1 MRFVSIASWLIGLAL
16 LATQRPVWAQG
27 FPGDEDL
34 IAEELSKRYQLIG
47 ENRRDL
53 FTFRAKKQMGPV
65 FDPPPI
71 GVSAIT
77 IPGKGP
83 RTTGNQT
90 KHPGLNQG
98 TPGTGRRGTV
108 DHVERERMRRMELR
122 DKLHRGREQA
132 LWGLGEGK
140 FERVIR
146 ICEEVLGKIESDP
159 AMIPILP
166 EIEEKVLRIR
176 RAAVRLRRRR
186 IAESDFHKRSPRVNG
201 IIWSARDPLAIIDGQ
216 TSHEGDSIADH
227 GATGP
232 IGRAD
237 TIRVHRIEKDFVVFL
252 FRGYKIRTALPSQ
265 P

>member
-1 MRFVSIASWLIGLAL
+1 MRLVSIASWVVGLAL
-16 LATQRPVWAQG
+16 LAAQRPGQAQG
-27 FPGDEDL
+27 FTGDEDPIL
-34 IAEELSKRYQLIG
+34 EELSKRYQLIG
-47 ENRRDL
+47 EHRRDL
-53 FTFRAKKQMGPV
+53 FTFKAKKQVGPV
-65 FDPPPI
+65 FDRPTI
-71 GVSAIT
+71 GIGGVKK
-77 IPGKGP
+77 PGKGP
-83 RTTGNQT
+83 RKTGNPA
-90 KHPGLNQG
+90 KRPGLNRG
-98 TPGTGRRGTV
+98 KRGTGRRVTV
-108 DHVERERMRRMELR
+108 DHVERERIRREELR

-132 LWGLGEGK
+132 LWDLGEEK

-146 ICEEVLGKIESDP
+146 ICEDVLRDIEKDP
-159 AMIPILP
+159 AVIPILP

-201 IIWSARDPLAIIDGQ
+201 IIWSARGPLAIIDGQ
-216 TSHEGDSIADH
+216 TSREGDSIADH

-237 TIRVHRIEKDFVVFL
+237 MIRVHRIEKDFVVFL